1 MDITHGPG
9 LSNYKI
15 NYFLYLDI
23 SMLCH
28 ALQPWKMASQLS
40 SLNRNQ
46 LHLCTNIFYAGCLL
60 FSNCHQNVTIPS
72 VKFVQLCL
80 RRCPVIW
87 DTDIRRCPVI
97 IISYNVGPNCPVIII
112 SYLGNVQLLTLI
124 SLSEYEQDQI
134 CISVRVPCMW
144 LSWLI
149 FKSLLWKFCVLYT
162 FAADQNG
169 S

>member
-1 MDITHGPG
+1 
-9 LSNYKI
+9 
-15 NYFLYLDI
+15 
-23 SMLCH
+23 MLCH